1 MLKIAVNGANGRM
14 GHELIGIISGN
25 SELYYLALARMFSF
39 DPANANDV
47 RFQGVLP
54 EETDAEVLIDFSSH
68 DRIEETLNWCIRQK
82 LPLVIGTTGFSKG
95 QIDLI
100 YNASMV
106 IPIVYSANM
115 SLSVNVL
122 FEVVKLVARKLR
134 QFEVEIIESHH
145 RYKKDAPSGTA
156 LKIGQIIAGA
166 RGIDFDEVACYS
178 RIGNENEKRSRD
190 EIGFAVVRGGDIVG
204 KHLVDFISDGEE
216 LSIASTINNRKSFAL
231 GALVAAKFVIEQMPG
246 LYSMQEVLG
255 MDKIV

>member
-14 GHELIGIISGN
+14 GRELIEIISGN
-25 SELYYLALARMFSF
+25 SELYYLALARVFSF
-39 DPANANDV
+39 APANASDV

-54 EETDAEVLIDFSSH
+54 EKTDAEVLIDFSSH
-68 DRIEETLNWCIRQK
+68 DRIEETLTWCIQQK
-82 LPLVIGTTGFSKG
+82 LPLVTGTTGFSQS

-100 YNASMV
+100 RDASGN

-122 FEVVKLVARKLR
+122 FEVVKLVAQKLR

-156 LKIGQIIAGA
+156 LKIGQIIADA
-166 RGIDFDEVACYS
+166 RNVNFDEIARYS
-178 RIGNENEKRSRD
+178 RTGNENEERSQE
-190 EIGFAVVRGGDIVG
+190 EIGFSVIRGGDIVG
-204 KHLVDFISDGEE
+204 RHMVDFISDGEE

-231 GALVAAKFVIEQMPG
+231 GALVAAKFVIGQKPG
-246 LYSMQEVLG
+246 TYSMQDVLG
-255 MDKIV
+255 MSKII